1 MNNELKRTLAP
12 SQEQIET
19 FCWDFQQWLDPKL
32 TSKQAF
38 AAELLLREA
47 LVNAVEH
54 GARDANGAPV
64 EVRVRASARRI
75 LIAVQDPGPGFDWK
89 SRQQRDTAED
99 ACSGR
104 GMLIYKNYAQR
115 IRFNTSGNFV
125 ALSMD
130 LSIQF

>member
-1 MNNELKRTLAP
+1 MKNELQRTLPP
-12 SQEQIET
+12 SQEQIEA

-54 GARDANGAPV
+54 GAHQGA
-64 EVRVRASARRI
+64 EARIECRVRANARRI

-89 SRQQRDTAED
+89 SRLQTETAED

-104 GMLIYKNYAQR
+104 GMLIYKSYAQR

-130 LSIQF
+130 L